1 MILPA
6 PTNSANSHKAQRD
19 NVTRFQVMGHKTLL
33 PVDVVL
39 NTLRFSP
46 SLMGRYSG
54 KFAQFQRDMLPSWR
68 GEE

>member
-1 MILPA
+1 
-6 PTNSANSHKAQRD
+6 
-19 NVTRFQVMGHKTLL
+19 MGHKTLL

-46 SLMGRYSG
+46 SLTGRYSG

-68 GEE
+68 GEELFFDLPRKYSRSDSIWGAI

>member
-1 MILPA
+1 
-6 PTNSANSHKAQRD
+6 
-19 NVTRFQVMGHKTLL
+19 MGHKTLL